1 MMSLEDDLAK
11 RKWPEPP
18 FEIRPP
24 SAGKPSEKE
33 QMLGSAISEYDR
45 SAYVREG
52 RIVMRHLGWKGVV
65 KPIPPG
71 ESAVTSL
78 AVDPKGRV
86 VGATSGQRSHLF
98 IYDPEVDRVTDL
110 CTFDEDSIAK
120 GSVVVS
126 KDGTVVAATRK
137 EIGGLGSGKIVSFVT
152 DYKETLTW
160 GPSKPA
166 LESLDLPKKDEGIAC
181 LTYDEARNTAY
192 GLTSTTGTFFTLDI
206 ESGSHRL
213 IGPVDE
219 LGEFSDCLVVGCDGH
234 VYGGKRWGQL
244 FEFDPEKGAIRQL
257 GLSIPSFAG
266 RQLYNKVDAIALD
279 RSSGKMYGGGTADGV
294 LFLFEPAAGRVVS
307 LGKPTS
313 QPRTRAIT
321 VGRDGRIY
329 GISGR
334 VGGVAHLFKYDP
346 TSGDLRDLGIP
357 LAHSDQEWRGYEFDC
372 MVTGSSGEIYMGES
386 DRIGHLFIYYP
397 AIGQ

>member
-1 MMSLEDDLAK
+1 MSLEDDLSK
-11 RKWPEPP
+11 RKWPAPP

-24 SAGKPSEKE
+24 SEGKPSEKE
-33 QMLGSAISEYDR
+33 VMLSSAISEYDR

-52 RIVMRHLGWKGVV
+52 RIVMRQLGWKGVV

-78 AVDPKGRV
+78 VVDPKGRV

-110 CTFDEDSIAK
+110 CAFDEDSVAK
-120 GSVVVS
+120 NSVVACR
-126 KDGTVVAATRK
+126 DGTVIAATRK
-137 EIGGLGSGKIVSFVT
+137 GTGGRGPSRLVSFRT

-160 GPSKPA
+160 GPSKPT
-166 LESLDLPKKDEGIAC
+166 LESLDLPKKEEGIAC
-181 LTYDEARNTAY
+181 LIYDAVRSTAY
-192 GLTSTTGTFFTLDI
+192 GITSITGTFFTLDI
-206 ESGSHRL
+206 ESGSYKL

-219 LGEFSDCLVVGCDGH
+219 LGEFSDCLAIGCDGH

-244 FEFDPEKGAIRQL
+244 FEFDPEKGSIRQL
-257 GLSIPSFAG
+257 GLSIPSLAG

-294 LFLFEPAAGRVVS
+294 LFSFDPVAGQVIS

-321 VGRDGRIY
+321 VGRDGRVY

-334 VGGVAHLFKYDP
+334 VGGAAHLFRYDP
-346 TSGDLRDLGIP
+346 ASGDLRDLGIP
-357 LAHSDQEWRGYEFDC
+357 LAYSDQEWCGYEFDC
-372 MVTGSSGEIYMGES
+372 MITGSSGEIYMGES